1 MQKPFSNAL
10 IALVVLIVIGGGGYL
25 YMTRSTKEASEHP
38 EKPAQTLTPTGNEKL
53 FRLSSTD
60 SSASYT
66 LHEVLRG
73 SPVTVIGKT
82 NQLDGDIALDRTHAN
97 AARLGTIRIDAQTLK
112 TDNDRRDNT
121 VKRMILKSEDDANEY
136 IVFKA
141 KSVVGVPET
150 VSNNV
155 PFPLTIVGDLTVTGA
170 TKEVTFTGQGSFT
183 ADDQLIADVKTTVH
197 YADFGLAVPKLS
209 FLANVEEDA
218 VLDIHAV
225 AKQTP

>member
-1 MQKPFSNAL
+1 MQKSFSNAL
-10 IALVVLIVIGGGGYL
+10 IVLIALVAIGGGGYL
-25 YMTRSTKEASEHP
+25 YVTRSTKAASEQP
-38 EKPAQTLTPTGNEKL
+38 EKTAQTFAPTGSEKL
-53 FRLSSTD
+53 FRISSAD

-82 NQLDGDIALDRTHAN
+82 NDIDGDIALDRAHVNT
-97 AARLGTIRIDAQTLK
+97 ARLGVIRINARTLK
-112 TDNDRRDNT
+112 TDSDRRDNT

-141 KSVVGVPET
+141 KNVSGAPET
-150 VSNNV
+150 VANGAS
-155 PFPLTIVGDLTVTGA
+155 FPLTIVGDLTITGV
-170 TKEVTFTGQGSFT
+170 TKEVTFAGQGNFA
-183 ADDQLIADVKTTVH
+183 ADNQLVADVKTTVH
-197 YADFGLAVPKLS
+197 YADFGLSVPKLS

-218 VLDIHAV
+218 VLDIHVV